1 MSSYIYFYTR
11 KGMDFHPI
19 GTFCRS
25 TVIYE
30 VGKNN
35 GAPYEK
41 VRALDI
47 HSLNEIISDIEK
59 IISRYKEGITET
71 EDQIKFIRD
80 SNSSLEE
87 KTSYWYELKE
97 SCKEY
102 QELIEESQEA
112 KWFYEN
118 LISIVNSVRYS
129 DEEYDWEKYVYFGI
143 ETPTPIEEGDIA
155 HD

>member
-25 TVIYE
+25 AVIYE
-30 VGKNN
+30 VGRNN

-41 VRALDI
+41 VKVLNI
-47 HSLNEIISDIEK
+47 HNLNEIISDLGEK
-59 IISRYKEGITET
+59 IDRYKEGIAET
-71 EDQIKFIRD
+71 KDQTKFIRD

-87 KTSYWYELKE
+87 KISYWYELE
-97 SCKEY
+97 NCCKEY
-102 QELIEESQEA
+102 QELIEEAREA

-118 LISIVNSVRYS
+118 LISIIDSVRYS
-129 DEEYDWEKYVYFGI
+129 DEGYDWEKYVYFGI
-143 ETPTPIEEGDIA
+143 ETPTPIEEGDIV

>member
-41 VRALDI
+41 VKALDI

-71 EDQIKFIRD
+71 EDQIKFIQN

-87 KTSYWYELKE
+87 KISYWYELE
-97 SCKEY
+97 NCCKEY

-118 LISIVNSVRYS
+118 LISIIDSVRYS
-129 DEEYDWEKYVYFGI
+129 DEGYDWEKYVYFGI

-155 HD
+155 YD

>member
-1 MSSYIYFYTR
+1 MGSYIYFYTR

-25 TVIYE
+25 TVIY
-30 VGKNN
+30 
-35 GAPYEK
+35 
-41 VRALDI
+41 
-47 HSLNEIISDIEK
+47 LNEIISDIEK

-118 LISIVNSVRYS
+118 LISIIDSVRYS
-129 DEEYDWEKYVYFGI
+129 DEGYDWEKYVYFGI